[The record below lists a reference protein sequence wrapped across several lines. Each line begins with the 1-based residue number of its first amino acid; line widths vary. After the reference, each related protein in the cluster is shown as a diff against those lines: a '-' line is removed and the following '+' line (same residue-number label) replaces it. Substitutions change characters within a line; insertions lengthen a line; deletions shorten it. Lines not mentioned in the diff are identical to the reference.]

1 LGFNAKDIVYNSV
14 LSFFNGQVNTWS
26 YKV

>member
-1 LGFNAKDIVYNSV
+1 MGFNAKDIVYNSV
-14 LSFFNGQVNTWS
+14 LSFFNGQVNTWF

>member
-1 LGFNAKDIVYNSV
+1 MGFNAKDIVYNSV